1 MSDQTTPAS
10 GDAQAGT
17 VGAVQTPD
25 APENKGA
32 DQKTTPENVEEKN
45 TIEVPK
51 DKWDQMYART
61 KSAEEKIKEFES
73 AASEKAK
80 AEAMAAGQYEEVI
93 KGLET
98 EKTDLLSK
106 AGQLDQMNS
115 TLQKYLDAELSK
127 VEEGK
132 RSLIPDDFTTQQ
144 KLDYI
149 IANQSFLY
157 SEQAKINN
165 STPALPKTDDEMAL
179 NELEKAKN
187 ELAELK
193 AKRES
198 TGHLNAVEA
207 SKVSKLVRMIAAAST
222 S

>member
-10 GDAQAGT
+10 GDAQAGA

-32 DQKTTPENVEEKN
+32 DQSTTPQTPEAKSN
-45 TIEVPK
+45 IEVPK

-61 KSAEEKIKEFES
+61 KTAEDKLKEYQEAEKKREEEKALEDGKFQDVIDSLKTEK
-73 AASEKAK
+73 SELLTK
-80 AEAMAAGQYEEVI
+80 AE
-93 KGLET
+93 
-98 EKTDLLSK
+98 S
-106 AGQLDQMNS
+106 LDKMNG
-115 TLQKYLDAELSK
+115 TLQKYLDVELNK
-127 VEEGK
+127 VDESK

-222 S
+222 